1 MMRDQPPVPMV
12 YPGQQG
18 GVPAYPVH
26 HHPYGYGPYAEPAQ
40 DEDGFDPLKLLW
52 FAVHYRWMIASFL
65 FVGVVCGVLFTF
77 MQTPYYKASTK
88 VEILTQG
95 ARVIEDLEVVSQRN
109 DSFAFETAR
118 QKMLSRDLARRVV
131 FALNLTEDPE
141 FLAPKPSFSLM
152 NIFHKAFG
160 TSSSNNVADWS
171 PERRESIAVNLVRQG
186 ASATPVRGT
195 SLINL
200 EYHHPVAKYT
210 SLVANQLA
218 KSYIDQNID
227 QKSETTTLAR
237 QFIEDQVRETKIQ
250 LQDSE
255 KALVQYAQQNGITLT
270 GDDASLVSGNISE
283 INSALS
289 EAIQE
294 RLAAE
299 RYFQQIEDGNAAALP
314 EVFSSPSIQA
324 NKEAISGLRATYME
338 KLATL
343 KPGYPEMQR
352 LQAQINELQ
361 KQMNAEILA
370 IADSVKLKYEQSKQK
385 EAALK
390 KELAGLE
397 AEQSKFQEKN
407 IQYTILKREV
417 DSNRAQYESLISKLG
432 DVGIGSD
439 LRSANASIVDLA
451 LTPGSPY
458 SPQLSKNLIIAFGLF
473 GLFAVATI
481 YVLELLN
488 NTFTIPD
495 QLEDELK
502 VPVLGTIPQVP
513 ESEIS
518 EAFQNPASQ
527 LSEAY
532 RTLRTSVQFTG
543 TDESIRTLVV
553 TSAEPSEGKTT
564 TAFKLAEDF
573 ASLGRRVLLID
584 ADMRKPRLHR
594 MFNTDNGIGLSNL
607 LSNVVKSGTAM
618 DIFRKTRNPNVTF
631 LSAGTIPP
639 NPADLLVSQKMGL
652 TIHYCKKRYDL
663 VIIDSPPVMG
673 LSDAPILARQADATL
688 MVVSAKQVTRKAAKA
703 ALNRLKSAGA
713 NVVGSTLTKF
723 TINKLDY
730 NYAHRYMH
738 YNYYSYAGAEN
749 ARLEHH
755 GRDDEET
762 NFDVARSTTAVG
774 DFFSRIARRF
784 S

>member
-1 MMRDQPPVPMV
+1 MMRDQPPVPV
-12 YPGQQG
+12 AYPGHQA

-26 HHPYGYGPYAEPAQ
+26 HQPYGYGAYADPAQ
-40 DEDGFDPLKLLW
+40 DEEGFDPLKLLW
-52 FAVHYRWMIASFL
+52 YVVHYRWMIASFV

-77 MQTPYYKASTK
+77 MQTPYYRASAK
-88 VEILTQG
+88 VEIFAQG
-95 ARVIEDLEVVSQRN
+95 AQVIQDLEVVSQRN
-109 DSFAFETAR
+109 DWRTFETAR
-118 QKMLSRDLARRVV
+118 QKLLSRDLARRVV
-131 FALNLTEDPE
+131 FALNLTEDAD

-152 NIFHKAFG
+152 NIVHKVFG
-160 TSSSNNVADWS
+160 TSSSTNISDWS
-171 PERRESIAVNLVRQG
+171 PERRESIAVNRVRGG
-186 ASATPVRGT
+186 ASATFVQNT
-195 SLINL
+195 SLITL
-200 EYHHPVAKYT
+200 EFRHPVPKYT

-218 KSYIDQNID
+218 QSYIDQNID

-237 QFIEDQVRETKIQ
+237 QFIEDQVRDTKAK
-250 LQDSE
+250 LQESE
-255 KALVQYAQQNGITLT
+255 KALVQYAQEQGITLT
-270 GDDASLVSGNISE
+270 GDEASLVSGNISE

-299 RYFQQIEDGNAAALP
+299 RYYRQIDEGNAAALP

-324 NKEAISGLRATYME
+324 NKQSIANLRATYMQ

-361 KQMNAEILA
+361 KQMNAEIAA
-370 IADSVKLKYEQSKQK
+370 IAESVKLKYEQAKQK

-390 KELAGLE
+390 STLAGLE
-397 AEQSKFQEKN
+397 SEQSEFQEKN

-417 DSNRAQYESLISKLG
+417 DSNRAQYDSLISKLG
-432 DVGIGSD
+432 DIGIGSEI
-439 LRSANASIVDLA
+439 RSANASIIDIA
-451 LTPGSPY
+451 HTPGSPY
-458 SPQLSKNLIIAFGLF
+458 TPRLSKNLVFAVGLF

-502 VPVLGTIPQVP
+502 VPVLGTIPRVP

-518 EAFQNPASQ
+518 QAFQTPGSQ

-564 TAFKLAEDF
+564 TAYKLAEDF
-573 ASLGRRVLLID
+573 ASLGRRVLIID

-618 DIFRKTRNPNVTF
+618 DIFRKTNNPNVTF

-703 ALNRLKSAGA
+703 AFNRLRSAGA
-713 NVVGSTLTKF
+713 NVVGTTLTKF
-723 TINKLDY
+723 SISKLDY

-738 YNYYSYAGAEN
+738 YNYYSYAGSES

-755 GRDDEET
+755 GQDDDDKT
-762 NFDVARSTTAVG
+762 FDVARSSSAIG
-774 DFFSRIARRF
+774 DFVGRIARRF